1 MAACLRVLTTL
12 VLLLALST
20 STSGWF
26 FRRIKLHDTKN
37 CFCKAVNNHNYGQ
50 VLKDFGSIQHSRCFV
65 HCSCSSKALITCGTE
80 CDRKVK
86 EWACDHGCGGLS
98 AGTKVRASYKA
109 SVCNTGIA
117 ADVYVCGQQNNCHR
131 G

>member
-1 MAACLRVLTTL
+1 MAACLHVLRTF
-12 VLLLALST
+12 LLLVVLFN

-26 FRRIKLHDTKN
+26 LGTDVKN
-37 CFCKAVNNHNYGQ
+37 CFCKAVNNHNYGH
-50 VLKDFGSIQHSRCFV
+50 VFKDFGSIQHSRCSV
-65 HCSCSSKALITCGTE
+65 HCPCSSRELITCGTE

-86 EWACDHGCGGLS
+86 EWACDHACGGLP

-109 SVCNTGIA
+109 SVCNTGTA
-117 ADVYVCGQQNNCHR
+117 ADVYVCGQRKNCYR

>member
-1 MAACLRVLTTL
+1 MAACLRALGTL
-12 VLLLALST
+12 VLFVTVLS
-20 STSGWF
+20 STHSWLI
-26 FRRIKLHDTKN
+26 RSVHDTKN

-50 VLKDFGSIQHSRCFV
+50 VFKDFRSIQHCRRLV
-65 HCSCSSKALITCGTE
+65 HCPCSARELITCGTE

-86 EWACDHGCGGLS
+86 EWACDHGCGGLP

-109 SVCNTGIA
+109 SVCNTGTA
-117 ADVYVCGQQNNCHR
+117 SDVYVCGQQNNCHR